1 MTSHPYIGRA
11 FRLELVKLGKCIV
24 FERAVCVLIADN
36 GAGIF
41 RLPDNSHI
49 SAHLT
54 EVVGPLDEP
63 APTAP
68 ASPTDGAR

>member
-1 MTSHPYIGRA
+1 MTSHPYIGRT
-11 FRLELVKLGKCIV
+11 FRLDMVKLGRRIV
-24 FERAVCVLIADN
+24 FEKAVCVLIADN

-41 RLPDNSHI
+41 RLPDNSHV

-68 ASPTDGAR
+68 ATPTDGAR